1 MIPLTMTKKNFLLA
15 LMLLTVATM
24 QAGKY
29 SQYYQ
34 NLPTPVKQVEDVVI
48 SQLKVSLTDFGGVGD
63 GVTLCTEAF
72 QKGIAQLAEMGGGQL
87 LVPEGVW
94 LTGPIELKSGIELH
108 LDKNAVIYFSP
119 DKRLYIEPNGK
130 SKKAYPCIRATKCQ
144 NIAITG
150 QGVIDGNGQQW
161 RPVKRSKMSDTEWKL
176 YTDMGGQVTE
186 KGDLWYPW
194 QLNSGY
200 PDIADSPKKQEGMRN
215 DLVRFEQCENI
226 LFEGVTFQN
235 SPRFHVHPCY
245 CRNIII
251 DGITVRCPWNVQNGD
266 GIDLSDCH
274 QALIV
279 NATVNVGDDGL
290 CMKSGSQKKG
300 WDIWGCQDILIQDNT
315 VYHAHGGFVLGSE
328 TTGGVRDMVVRHNRF
343 LGTDVGLRFKSGL
356 GRGGKTERMYISDIM
371 MADIKDDAI
380 VFQCDYVN
388 RQAGD
393 DGKDPVITDEMR
405 RLAPDFQDI
414 HISHVVCRGAYTGIK
429 ASGIS
434 GLNCVHDIDIRDCS
448 IIYNKVGKDIDEPTA
463 KLTLVNVKLTENK
476 LR

>member
-1 MIPLTMTKKNFLLA
+1 MTKNNFLLT
-15 LMLLTVATM
+15 LMLLTVTTM
-24 QAGKY
+24 QAGNY
-29 SQYYQ
+29 SKYYQ

-48 SQLKVSLTDFGGVGD
+48 SQQEVSLTDFGGVGD

-72 QKGIAQLAEMGGGQL
+72 RKGIAQLAGKGGGRL
-87 LVPEGVW
+87 FVPEGVW

-119 DKRLYIEPNGK
+119 DKRLYIEPNGT
-130 SKKAYPCIRATKCQ
+130 SKRAYPCIRATKCR

-150 QGVIDGNGQQW
+150 QGIIDGNGQQW
-161 RPVKRSKMSDTEWKL
+161 RPVKRSKMSDVEWKL

-200 PDIADSPKKQEGMRN
+200 PDIADSPVKQEGMRN

-300 WDIWGCQDILIQDNT
+300 WDVWGCQDILIQDNT

-371 MADIKDDAI
+371 MADIKDEAI
-380 VFQCDYVN
+380 IFQCDYVN
-388 RQAGD
+388 RHAGD
-393 DGKDPVITDEMR
+393 NGKDPVITDEMR

-414 HISHVVCRGAYTGIK
+414 HISRVVCRGAYTGIK
-429 ASGIS
+429 ASGIK
-434 GLNCVHDIDIRDCS
+434 GLDCIHDIDISDCS